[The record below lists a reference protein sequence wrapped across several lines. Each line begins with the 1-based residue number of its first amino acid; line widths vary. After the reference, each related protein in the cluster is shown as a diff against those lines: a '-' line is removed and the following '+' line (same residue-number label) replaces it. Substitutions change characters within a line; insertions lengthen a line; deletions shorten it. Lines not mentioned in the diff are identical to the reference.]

1 MGNRQSAQDI
11 PRMRI
16 RSRGALP
23 EESKGYLGRTQ
34 IVLLVIFAVLIIG
47 AVIYAVFFPA
57 KATSVTKR
65 GPYELLGPSQVFAC
79 ADNTK
84 LMINDSDEA
93 MQFFVYLDGN
103 IRIGQSVDGG
113 SNGPSND
120 SGLYSLCPCADGL
133 SCNSCVTPDKSH
145 KGYQTII
152 NIQDTFVLE
161 ALNIPDASRPNAV
174 SAQIYIKTQTN
185 NPEAYSIET
194 FPLPPLPEQKWT
206 MITISKNG
214 RQINVYYNS
223 TLVLAKKTQKNF
235 SYKQAAGVSSVS
247 VGSKKLS
254 GKVAMVTYFSSH
266 QTISDVTARYGEQ
279 TDTRG
284 NLNTMNV
291 VPTSNSYTIVD
302 SQQSS
307 FIKKL
312 CLDLSCFNPG
322 PNKQSLP
329 VIPSVYSSLDTQYA

>member
-1 MGNRQSAQDI
+1 MSNSESAQDI
-11 PRMRI
+11 PRMRV
-16 RSRGALP
+16 RARGTAP
-23 EESKGYLGRTQ
+23 EATKGYFGTTQ
-34 IVLLVIFAVLIIG
+34 IVLLVILALLIIG
-47 AVIYAVFFPA
+47 AIVYVLLFPA
-57 KATSVTKR
+57 QATSVTKR
-65 GPYELLGPSQVFAC
+65 GPYELLGPTQVFAC

-84 LMINDSDEA
+84 LMISDNDEA
-93 MQFFVYLDGN
+93 IQFFVYLDGN
-103 IRIGQSVDGG
+103 IRIGQSVDSG

-133 SCNSCVTPDKSH
+133 SCNSCVTPEKSH

-161 ALNIPDASRPNAV
+161 VLNIPDASRPNAV
-174 SAQIYIKTQTN
+174 SAQIYVKTQSN
-185 NPEAYSIET
+185 SPEAYSIET

-214 RQINVYYNS
+214 RQINVYFNS

-307 FIKKL
+307 FIKTL
-312 CLDLSCFNPG
+312 CLDLSCLNTG
-322 PNKQSLP
+322 PNRQSLP
-329 VIPSVYSSLDTQYA
+329 VIPTLYSSLDTQYA